1 MKLIDGPVSYAAL
14 EQIYTLNKVFFF
26 LGFNSR
32 LNHDRNMVD
41 YVKRNFDEID
51 RYGKFNKRPFRE
63 VEELGGPVKQTS
75 SLGDE
80 MAVINEYL
88 Q

>member
-1 MKLIDGPVSYAAL
+1 MKLIDGLVSYDAL
-14 EQIYTLNKVFFF
+14 VQIYTFNIFYY

-63 VEELGGPVKQTS
+63 VEELGGPVKQAS

-80 MAVINEYL
+80 MAVINEYS

>member
-1 MKLIDGPVSYAAL
+1 MKLIDGLVSYDAL
-14 EQIYTLNKVFFF
+14 VQIYTFNIFCS

-32 LNHDRNMVD
+32 LNHERNMVD

-63 VEELGGPVKQTS
+63 VEELGGPVKQAS

-80 MAVINEYL
+80 MAVINEYS